1 MKLTKIN
8 KLSEKANFILLFD
21 KISQIE
27 KKYNFTGQEI
37 AYIKRTLKNDKKL
50 IVINQYDK
58 FIFVQKIDS
67 EKKPEQIKEKAR
79 KAAFKLLPKINSE
92 KIKDI
97 TIVSEIGKV
106 AEMAFVEGLMLSN
119 YQFLK
124 YITKEK
130 EKKINSLEE
139 LKILNKEIS
148 KNEIEELSI
157 LNESVYRARDIVNE
171 PFNYMNI
178 SQLTKEIEKITEN
191 TDLSLEVL
199 NKKQIETLKMGGL
212 LAVNQGSDKPPTFS
226 ILTWK
231 PKNAKNKKPIIL
243 VGKGI
248 VYDTGG
254 ASLKPSQFMS
264 EMKSDMAGSAAVI
277 GTMKTISETKLPLY
291 IIGLIPITDNAL
303 SNKSYVPDDII
314 TMHNGMTVEIGNT
327 DAEGRLILA
336 DALSYAQKFKP
347 ELVIDL
353 ATLTG
358 AVIRAIGHPG
368 IGAMGTA
375 DKKTFE
381 KLKKSGEDT
390 YERIVEFPLWDEY
403 KDMLKSKI
411 ADIKNI
417 GGAYAGHIT
426 AGKFLEQFTDYKW
439 IHLDIAAT
447 AFLTTTNDYR
457 GKGGTGSGVRLLY
470 DFLKRINN

>member
-1 MKLTKIN
+1 MQLTKIN
-8 KLSEKANFILLFD
+8 KLTEKASFILLFD

-27 KKYNFTGQEI
+27 KKYNLRGEEI
-37 AYIKRTLKNDKKL
+37 TYIKKSLKNDKKL

-79 KAAFKLLPKINSE
+79 KAAFGLLPKINSE
-92 KIKDI
+92 QIKDV

-124 YITKEK
+124 YITKDKK
-130 EKKINSLEE
+130 ENSLKEV
-139 LKILNKEIS
+139 KILNKEIS
-148 KNEIEELSI
+148 KTEIEELSI
-157 LNESVYRARDIVNE
+157 LTESVYLARDLVNE
-171 PFNYMNI
+171 PFNYMNT
-178 SQLTKEIEKITEN
+178 SQLTKEIEKIAKVP
-191 TDLSLEVL
+191 DLSLEIL

-248 VYDTGG
+248 VFDTGG
-254 ASLKPSQFMS
+254 ASLKPSQFMV

-277 GTMKTISETKLPLY
+277 GTMKAISETKLPLFV
-291 IIGLIPITDNAL
+291 IGLIPVTDNAL
-303 SNKSYVPDDII
+303 SNKSYVPDDVI
-314 TMHNGMTVEIGNT
+314 TMHNGMTVEVANT

-381 KLKKSGEDT
+381 SLKKSGQET

-411 ADIKNI
+411 ADMKNI

-447 AFLTTTNDYR
+447 AFLTKTNDYR
-457 GKGGTGSGVRLLY
+457 GKGGTGSGIRLLF
-470 DFLKRINN
+470 DFLKKQ